1 MWNITFNWSISDKMN
16 QITSKLLTPEKES
29 LSLINHYFQK
39 EMDGDAN
46 VRFQAKKE
54 FFKYLIKTDDGSFT
68 LRSYEL
74 GGESETMHNSHGA
87 ITESLEKFVKPSN
100 LSNDGNINVLDICSG
115 FGYNS
120 ATLIDHLGA
129 DLNKDIK
136 LNLDLIEISI
146 ETLAGGLL
154 VPVHLATHNIVKKAI
169 EEKLIKEKF
178 AKFNYE
184 KAYIPSNIQF
194 NIYSK
199 DAREIVQNLSS
210 DYYDAIFLDPFSP
223 SKAPELYTVEFFK
236 ELKRIIK
243 NDGVLATYT
252 SAAPARSA
260 MVEVGFHIG
269 EGPIFGR
276 KSGGTIASHSLNNI
290 KKDISEDDER
300 MIALSDVGIPF
311 RDSFLDLSGTE
322 ISKNRSIARKK
333 ARGSYKFS
341 SAVKAPI
348 FFGKEIEMN
357 RWGRKVVRNI
367 NQLHIGDLKSKNAL
381 YLVCCQNELCYCG
394 CNINR
399 ISNSRDRIKMMSERL
414 FNLMNVME

>member
-1 MWNITFNWSISDKMN
+1 MDKY
-16 QITSKLLTPEKES
+16 SESLTPQKEAI
-29 LSLINHYFQK
+29 SLINYYFKK
-39 EMDGDAN
+39 ERHGDHHA
-46 VRFQAKKE
+46 RGQAKNE
-54 FFKYLIKTDDGSFT
+54 FLKYLIKTDDGSYT
-68 LRSYEL
+68 LKSDEIN
-74 GGESETMHNSHGA
+74 GNFENMHTSHGA

-100 LSNDGNINVLDICSG
+100 LNKKNNIKVLDICSG

-120 ATLIDHLGA
+120 STLVHYLGA
-129 DLNKDIK
+129 DSNSDIK
-136 LNLDLIEISI
+136 LCLDLIEISI
-146 ETLAGGLL
+146 ETLAAGLL
-154 VPVHLATHNIVKKAI
+154 VPVPLETHNIIKKAI

-178 AKFNYE
+178 ARFHCE
-184 KAYIPSNIQF
+184 KGHIPSNIQF

-199 DAREIVQNLSS
+199 DAREVVQNLDS

-252 SAAPARSA
+252 SAAPVRSA
-260 MVEVGFHIG
+260 LVEAGFHIG

-276 KSGGTIASHSLNNI
+276 KSGGTIASNSSNNI
-290 KKDISEDDER
+290 KKDISEADER

-311 RDSFLDLSGTE
+311 RDPFLDLSGFE

-333 ARGSYKFS
+333 ARGTYKFS

-348 FFGKEIEMN
+348 FIGKEIEMD

-367 NQLHIGDLKSKNAL
+367 NQLHIDDLKSKNAL
-381 YLVCCQNELCYCG
+381 YLVCCQNESCYCG

-399 ISNSRDRIKMMSERL
+399 ISNSRDRIKNMSERL
-414 FNLMNVME
+414 SNLKNVME

>member
-1 MWNITFNWSISDKMN
+1 MN
-16 QITSKLLTPEKES
+16 YQHSESLTPQKEAI
-29 LSLINHYFQK
+29 SLINYYFQK
-39 EMDGDAN
+39 EIHGDLKARN
-46 VRFQAKKE
+46 HLKNE
-54 FFKYLIKTDDGSFT
+54 FLKYLIKTDDGSYT
-68 LRSYEL
+68 LNS
-74 GGESETMHNSHGA
+74 GEINGNSETMHTNKGA

-100 LSNDGNINVLDICSG
+100 LNNKSNIKVLDTCSG

-120 ATLIDHLGA
+120 ATLIDYLGA
-129 DLNKDIK
+129 DSNTDID
-136 LNLDLIEISI
+136 LSLDLIEISI

-154 VPVHLATHNIVKKAI
+154 VPVPLATHNIVKKAI
-169 EEKLIKEKF
+169 EEKLIKENY
-178 AKFNYE
+178 AKFNFE
-184 KAYIPSNIQF
+184 KGTIPKNIQF

-199 DAREIVQNLSS
+199 DAREVVQNLDS

-252 SAAPARSA
+252 SAAPVRSA
-260 MVEVGFHIG
+260 LVEAGFYIG

-276 KSGGTIASHSLNNI
+276 KSGGTIASNSLSNI
-290 KKDISEDDER
+290 KKDISEADER
-300 MIALSDVGIPF
+300 MISLSDVGIPF
-311 RDSFLDLSGTE
+311 IDPFLDLSGTE

-333 ARGSYKFS
+333 ARGTYKFS
-341 SAVKAPI
+341 SAAKAPI
-348 FFGKEIEMN
+348 FLGKEIEMN

-367 NQLHIGDLKSKNAL
+367 NQLHIDDLKSKKAL

-399 ISNSRDRIKMMSERL
+399 ISNSRDRIKKMSQRL
-414 FNLMNVME
+414 SNLRNVME